1 MVAGEDAARVFHE
14 GEEEVVFVA
23 GEVEGLAGAADDF
36 ADGVVVEGV
45 RVGRGI
51 GGCGRGT
58 EGGAVGAAEDGAD
71 AGGEFAGAE
80 GFGDVVVGAEFEAD
94 DAVDFAIACS
104 EEEDGDRRGL
114 AESAADVEAAHVG
127 ETDIEDEAVEGFGG
141 EFGEGVAT
149 GGGVGDIEAFGA
161 EGIPDGFGD
170 GGFIF
175 DDEDTAGHGGRVAG
189 NA

>member
-1 MVAGEDAARVFHE
+1 LVACEDTTGVFHE

-45 RVGRGI
+45 RSGRGI
-51 GGCGRGT
+51 GGCGGVIERV
-58 EGGAVGAAEDGAD
+58 AVGAAEDGAD

-80 GFGDVVVGAEFEAD
+80 RFSDVVVSTEFEAD
-94 DAVDFAIACS
+94 DAIDFAIACG
-104 EEEDGDRRGL
+104 EEEDGDGRGL
-114 AESAADVEAAHVG
+114 AEGAADVEAAHIG

-149 GGGVGDIEAFGA
+149 GGGIGDIEAFGS

-175 DDEDTAGHGGRVAG
+175 DNEDAAGHGGRVAG